1 MIAFFILYIKIFEK
15 HFVERCFFV
24 YNNHMRRKF
33 LGPIF
38 LGLMICL
45 SLALVGIGGFFL
57 AGCTKEKDAGVG
69 QNANVTIT
77 LRTTQIGGA
86 SAPALVYYSV
96 ATSINGSYS
105 SETTISN
112 PNGQTF
118 TITSGYTLRFR
129 PYYSNT
135 PYSEIAF
142 VTSNCDTYEETQL
155 LHPGMT
161 SIYYSSFVYV
171 EDIESDTT
179 LTIYSVKRMNRI
191 KLDLAGA
198 SYDDY
203 QAYTGSTYS
212 GVKFT
217 EINTK
222 FAAKYDYLTAFALPK
237 RGGTYWDGWFRSE
250 NHENIS
256 LKREHDNAVTMKMTF
271 VVPTTMTLN
280 FQYFVQSE
288 EGYDRA
294 YFSKLD
300 TAFTYPDDYN
310 PEPTATYQA
319 CLESD
324 DGTYGTVSYTN
335 VSAGTHTIYVKYQ
348 KDGGYSCGADGICF
362 RPLFN
367 YVYGTS
373 ADDVV
378 FCYPQSS
385 ESQFSYFRLGRL
397 SKSGHDFAG
406 WYTVAAGGGQQ
417 RAGASGA
424 NLAISTYSG
433 YDYYQSAPLT
443 WYAYFTPAVI
453 GITLEQS
460 AASTTGTSAVYYR
473 YGTNAYYSNS
483 TLTTQISSITTPWKY
498 GHYFNGFFTQPNGAG
513 TQYINGSGGFTNSL
527 YSYDGSGGTT
537 LYAYFDPK
545 YYAADFYP
553 MGATTFTTSGMAQG
567 SSYSSFTAYCG
578 TAYRISDYV
587 TAISRTGY
595 TFDGWLI
602 TSYSSGEY
610 ARVGAST
617 SSMFEYLDEE
627 VPNDYYFQDLRPSD
641 NHEAIFEAQWTANH
655 YNVTADANGGSFSNV
670 PSGWSGSGSTRTK
683 SIEYG
688 GQYGDLPTVTKSNY
702 TFDGWHMTNTSGAT
716 ISSATTMNT
725 ASAHTLMAKW
735 NATPRTITITAYTYS
750 YTGTGANG
758 LPSGASLGISYK
770 KVLNGEV
777 SNVNVTQTIASDSYA
792 MHQGT
797 SCSVTPVVPEGYVFA
812 GLMRDS
818 VNGVNYDYSFSVP
831 NSDTTYYAVFQEAK
845 VKLQYDAGELYYYY
859 EDGYYPQSYVGND
872 LNTTLNNASS
882 PALASAGW
890 SINVGYSTLNV
901 YSYFGNYYVK
911 VQAPRTMTISLGS
924 GSHFSGTS
932 YSFTSNAWYWFKVE
946 PIRWRV
952 SDYGGSPAQLLAD
965 GYWWK
970 PGQAFYNIVGIS
982 DILGYDRLS
991 SQPSNFVP
999 GDNATEG
1006 NIVQSQTYGAGFGFA
1021 LGTGESASSMVTLDS
1036 DLDIFN
1042 STGNATK
1049 VLQTS
1054 FAWDQRAS
1062 SNDKLIAASLRDIDK
1077 VTQNLTMYA
1086 SDFSAFMMGC
1096 DFDKATGWTRNLYN
1110 LGSYYAIAPGGTRTE
1125 AWCDQYYG
1133 YVFAHQA
1140 YQVVRTD

>member
-1 MIAFFILYIKIFEK
+1 
-15 HFVERCFFV
+15 
-24 YNNHMRRKF
+24 MRRKF

-57 AGCTKEKDAGVG
+57 AGCTKEKDKKIGAERSDDPPSSDTYTVSF
-69 QNANVTIT
+69 A
-77 LRTTQIGGA
+77 TTQIGGA
-86 SAPALVYYSV
+86 AAPERVYYSV
-96 ATSINGSYS
+96 ATDSDGTYS
-105 SETTISN
+105 SEQPIYS
-112 PNGQTF
+112 PNGKSV
-118 TITSGYTLRFR
+118 TINEGYVFRFR
-129 PYYSNT
+129 TYYSGV
-135 PYSEIAF
+135 PSETAF
-142 VTSNCDTYEETQL
+142 VASNHQTYDEEGTQL

-161 SIYYSSFVYV
+161 GSSYSDYMYV
-171 EDIESDTT
+171 ENVQSDIT

-191 KLDLAGA
+191 KLNLAGA
-198 SYDDY
+198 TYDDY
-203 QAYTGSTYS
+203 QAYTDSTYS

-217 EINTK
+217 EIDTGFDKNTSNADD
-222 FAAKYDYLTAFALPK
+222 FSLTK
-237 RGGTYWDGWFRSE
+237 RGSTYWDGWFRS
-250 NHENIS
+250 NHHFS
-256 LKREHDNAVTMKMTF
+256 WAGKGRDSVVTMKMTF
-271 VVPTTMTLN
+271 IVPTTMTLT

-288 EGYDRA
+288 AGFDRVW
-294 YFSKLD
+294 FSNID
-300 TAFTYPDDYN
+300 TPFTYPSSGSN
-310 PEPTATYQA
+310 EPTSTYKA
-319 CLESD
+319 LLESGS
-324 DGTYGTVSYTN
+324 GTYGTVSYTN
-335 VSAGTHTIYVKYQ
+335 VSAGEHTIYVKYK
-348 KDGGYSCGADGICF
+348 KDSSDSCGADGICF

-367 YVYGTS
+367 YVYGTG
-373 ADDVV
+373 ADDVI
-378 FCYPQSS
+378 FCYPQNGDG
-385 ESQFSYFRLGRL
+385 QFNYFRVGRV
-397 SKSGHDFAG
+397 SKAGNDFNG
-406 WYTVAAGGGQQ
+406 WYAYANGGTPQ
-417 RAGASGA
+417 RAGAAGA
-424 NLAISTYSG
+424 DLAISSYSSG
-433 YDYYQSAPLT
+433 YWNGEPATSFH
-443 WYAYFTPAVI
+443 AYFTPAVI

-460 AASTTGTSAVYYR
+460 SASTTGTSAVYYR

-483 TLTTQISSITTPWKY
+483 TLTTQISSITAPWKY
-498 GHYFNGFFTQPNGAG
+498 GHDFNGFFTQPNGAG
-513 TQYINGSGGFTNSL
+513 TQYINDSGGFTNSL

-537 LYAYFDPK
+537 LYAYFDPRD
-545 YYAADFYP
+545 YEVDFYP
-553 MGATTFTTSGMAQG
+553 MGATTITTNGLYQWST
-567 SSYSSFTAYCG
+567 SYYADFDCG
-578 TAYRISDYV
+578 TVYRISDYV
-587 TAISRTGY
+587 TEISRTGY
-595 TFDGWLI
+595 HFDGWLI

-610 ARVGAST
+610 ALVGAST
-617 SSMFEYLDEE
+617 SSMTEYDGGII
-627 VPNDYYFQDLRPSD
+627 PNNYYFKDLRP
-641 NHEAIFEAQWTANH
+641 NNYHYAVFEAQWTANT
-655 YNVTADANGGSFSNV
+655 YTVTADANGGTFSTPL

-688 GQYGDLPTVTKSNY
+688 GQYGTLPTVTKSNY

-770 KVLNGEV
+770 WV
-777 SNVNVTQTIASDSYA
+777 SGGVAYNANVTQTIASDSYT

-797 SCSVTPVVPEGYVFA
+797 SCSVTPVVPTGYVFA
-812 GLMRDS
+812 GMKYGS
-818 VNGVNYDYSFSVP
+818 VNGTNYDYSFSVP

-845 VKLQYDAGELYYYY
+845 VELQYDAGELYYYY

-924 GSHFSGTS
+924 GSHSSGTS

-965 GYWWK
+965 YGWE

-991 SQPSNFVP
+991 SQPSNFVL

-1006 NIVQSQTYGAGFGFA
+1006 NIVQSQTYGTGLGFA

-1036 DLDIFN
+1036 DLDTFN

-1049 VLQTS
+1049 VSQAS

-1110 LGSYYAIAPGGTRTE
+1110 LGSYYAITPGGTRTE

-1140 YQVVRTD
+1140 YQVVTTRIRS